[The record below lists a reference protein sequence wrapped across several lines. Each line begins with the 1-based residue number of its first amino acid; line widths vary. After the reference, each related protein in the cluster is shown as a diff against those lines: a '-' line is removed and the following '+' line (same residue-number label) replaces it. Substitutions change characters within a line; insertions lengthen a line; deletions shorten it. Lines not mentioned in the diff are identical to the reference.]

1 MTRDAENPIERGSGN
16 VFADLEL
23 PDADE
28 RMAKAFLSRLI
39 HEDIEHR
46 GLNQSEAARILGCAQ
61 PDVSNVVRGNVSGFS
76 LERLTRFLLAL
87 GHDVAITV
95 RPAGDAEPGRLLVHA

>member
-1 MTRDAENPIERGSGN
+1 MTRDAEIPIGRGPGN

-28 RMAKAFLSRLI
+28 RRAKAFLPRLI
-39 HEDIEHR
+39 HRDIEHR
-46 GLNQSEAARILGCAQ
+46 GLSQSEAARILGCAQ
-61 PDVSNVVRGNVSGFS
+61 SDVSNVVRGSVSGFS
-76 LERLTRFLLAL
+76 PERLARFLLAL
-87 GHDVAITV
+87 GHDVEITG